1 MVRFR
6 QPRFD
11 DNFRFELPFL
21 RHCAFR
27 VLAAEV
33 LQNTMFAFP
42 RSMPCI
48 LFCARHAA
56 WRFDFQFLRHL
67 SRNIAIFD
75 AMVGG
80 ARADMWVNGW
90 AFLFEFVK
98 TSAASCSDCD
108 GSWAGGVYLPLV
120 VRRSVA
126 DVGIPSLLY
135 IINTTA
141 EANLSL
147 PLASPVP
154 FPT

>member
-1 MVRFR
+1 
-6 QPRFD
+6 
-11 DNFRFELPFL
+11 
-21 RHCAFR
+21 
-27 VLAAEV
+27 
-33 LQNTMFAFP
+33 
-42 RSMPCI
+42 MPCI
-48 LFCARHAA
+48 FFCAPHAA
-56 WRFDFQFLRHL
+56 WRFEFHVLRHL

-80 ARADMWVNGW
+80 ARADMRVNGR

-120 VRRSVA
+120 VRGSAA

-135 IINTTA
+135 IINTIA

>member
-1 MVRFR
+1 LARR
-6 QPRFD
+6 AG
-11 DNFRFELPFL
+11 FRFVSIL
-21 RHCAFR
+21 RLNDACLRYCRNR
-27 VLAAEV
+27 VVALEV
-33 LQNTMFAFP
+33 LQKALFAFP

-48 LFCARHAA
+48 FFCASYAA
-56 WRFDFQFLRHL
+56 WRFDIQFLQHL

-75 AMVGG
+75 VMVGG
-80 ARADMWVNGW
+80 ARADMRVNGW
-90 AFLFEFVK
+90 AFLFEFAK
-98 TSAASCSDCD
+98 TRTAACSDCD

-120 VRRSVA
+120 VRGSAA